1 MRISDWSS
9 DVCSSDLQAD
19 YETTL
24 DSLFLG
30 SYHFV
35 FNDRNP
41 LVGGEENLALRQ
53 AISLSI
59 DREDINTSVYNG
71 SRTTS
76 TGIVHEGIPGWTEGI
91 CEFCA
96 YDLDADKATY
106 HELVDA
112 CNTHTG
118 PSAVQCNPAAIQDP
132 VGALP

>member
-1 MRISDWSS
+1 M
-9 DVCSSDLQAD
+9 
-19 YETTL
+19 TTL

-35 FNDRNP
+35 FNDRIP

-76 TGIVHEGIPGWTEGI
+76 TGIVPEGIPGWTEGI
-91 CEFCA
+91 CEVCA
-96 YDLDADKATY
+96 YDLDAAQAKY
-106 HELVDA
+106 QEGVDA
-112 CNTHTG
+112 GKTPTAPIKG
-118 PSAVQCNPAAIQDP
+118 QFNPDTRPDPGAATMDHNKRQ
-132 VGALP
+132 

>member
-76 TGIVHEGIPGWTEGI
+76 TGIVPEGIPGWTEGI

-96 YDLDADKATY
+96 YDLDAAKAKY
-106 HELVDA
+106 QEWVEA
-112 CNTHTG
+112 GNTQARKSVVSG
-118 PSAVQCNPAAIQDP
+118 KSGSVR
-132 VGALP
+132 

>member
-59 DREDINTSVYNG
+59 DREDINTSVYTG

-76 TGIVHEGIPGWTEGI
+76 TRIVPEGIPGWPEGL

-96 YDLDADKATY
+96 HDLDAAQ
-106 HELVDA
+106 A
-112 CNTHTG
+112 NTPERAAPAHT
-118 PSAVQCNPAAIQDP
+118 PT
-132 VGALP
+132 